1 MIGEEITAEE
11 TAPEQPIRRR
21 LFLVLALAAA
31 ALFFLATHRYWV
43 PADANLD
50 ENAYLISGKLL
61 ARTGS
66 PGFAPPDPY
75 SLVGMMWI
83 TAPAGRCYPKYPLG
97 QTLLVAAAVKAGG
110 LRAPFWISPVLMT
123 LGLLG
128 VFLLV
133 REILGSCAGLLGM
146 LAMATSPVVLAET
159 NDPDSH
165 GGVIFFTIWGMLLLL
180 RWWRTGRLHHAAL
193 AGLLLGLSAITRYTE
208 GLLLLPMALV
218 MML

>member
-31 ALFFLATHRYWV
+31 ALFFLVTHHYWV
-43 PADANLD
+43 PADSNLD

-83 TAPAGRCYPKYPLG
+83 TTPSGRCYPKYPLG

-110 LRAPFWISPVLMT
+110 LRAAFWISPVLMT

-133 REILGSCAGLLGM
+133 REAVGSFAGLLAM
-146 LAMATSPVVLAET
+146 LAMATSPVLLPHA

-165 GGVIFFTIWGMLLLL
+165 GAVVFFTTWGMYLLL
-180 RWWRTGRLHHAAL
+180 RWWRTGKIRHAAL
-193 AGLLLGLSAITRYTE
+193 AGLLLG
-208 GLLLLPMALV
+208 
-218 MML
+218 